1 MLHGSKDPGTSG
13 IAAVTLRQILAL
25 VFERVAHADSLPG
38 KKMALIYMSILYIDR
53 EMFLCVA

>member
-38 KKMALIYMSILYIDR
+38 KKIICIYIYIFMSI
-53 EMFLCVA
+53 